1 MINKEILKT
10 VKRIEISTKGIINS
24 VMAGAYHSTFKGNG
38 MEFTEVREYV
48 VGDDIRSIDWNVTA
62 RTGDLHVKKFAEE
75 RELTVMLAVDASAS
89 ASFGSKEEMKG
100 EVMATISALLAFSA
114 IKNNDKVGLLIFTTE
129 VELFIPPQ
137 KGRKHVLRL
146 IRELLYFK
154 PQQRGTKMSA
164 AFEHL
169 VKMMRRRAVV
179 MVVSDFQD
187 EDFEKSL
194 RLLKQRHDVL
204 AVNVGDVREVVLPSA
219 GFLEL
224 EDAETGETVLVD
236 SGDRAFREAF
246 NKKATKEQN
255 KLEKIFKK
263 MSVDYVRVEI
273 EDNYKDT
280 LKPLINFFIRRSK
293 ENGKRA

>member
-38 MEFTEVREYV
+38 MEFDEVREYIA
-48 VGDDIRSIDWNVTA
+48 GDDIRSIDWNVTA
-62 RTGDLHVKKFAEE
+62 RTGNLHVKKFAEE

-89 ASFGSKEEMKG
+89 ASFGSKGEMKG

-114 IKNNDKVGLLIFTTE
+114 IKNNDKVGLLIFTSE

-137 KGRKHVLRL
+137 KGRKHVLRV
-146 IRELLYFK
+146 IRELLYFEPK
-154 PQQRGTKMSA
+154 NRGTNLSV
-164 AFEHL
+164 AFGHI
-169 VKMMRRRAVV
+169 VKIMNRRSVV
-179 MVVSDFQD
+179 IAISDFQD
-187 EDFEKSL
+187 TQFEKSL

-204 AVNVGDVREVVLPSA
+204 AINVGDIREEELPPA
-219 GFLEL
+219 GFIEL
-224 EDAETGETVLVD
+224 EDAETGESILVD
-236 SGDRAFREAF
+236 SGDRTFRAAFAKRVQRENEA
-246 NKKATKEQN
+246 
-255 KLEKIFKK
+255 LEKAFKK
-263 MSVDYVRVEI
+263 ISVDYVRIRI
-273 EDNYKDT
+273 EENYKET